1 VRAKPAP
8 AFRFIAVSILFRRRF
23 ARAHAMSHGRYS
35 NRANGREVHHI
46 LVGRVEPYWFAYR
59 PTHINTGTCRN
70 RSALI
75 IVTRMEAKMPLWFF
89 LPMIIASA
97 LLPAPRTAKPVRE
110 DD

>member
-1 VRAKPAP
+1 VPALDRLEARSLP
-8 AFRFIAVSILFRRRF
+8 AGGVTRPL
-23 ARAHAMSHGRYS
+23 S

-75 IVTRMEAKMPLWFF
+75 VVTGMEAEMPLLFF
-89 LPMIIASA
+89 LPMIIASG
-97 LLPAPRTAKPVRE
+97 LLYAPRTAKPVRE